1 MVKCNYYPE
10 MVSSCS
16 IKIVINFYFTVEILM
31 QIIRIHTSK
40 EFAVCWV
47 YGLGQNLN
55 IYLLVQLTLLPA
67 SYLQKYLT
75 KDKSMGMKL

>member
-40 EFAVCWV
+40 EFARSVDFM
-47 YGLGQNLN
+47 GL
-55 IYLLVQLTLLPA
+55 
-67 SYLQKYLT
+67 
-75 KDKSMGMKL
+75 DKT